1 MAKVAK
7 RTKKFVKNKLDQTLQ
22 QRRDYKKR
30 NLHVRD
36 RQNKRDSRSTSA
48 AQDGNDDEEP
58 LEDAQKESST
68 MGVDEF
74 LQGGFEA
81 GMGSESE
88 EQDSAGEGDDDLE
101 DMEDITDDEDGHA
114 EDLEKLKEKDP
125 EFYKYLQ
132 ENDRDLLA
140 FGHNDEPQQAPDES
154 DTDDEQDEE
163 EEEAIPVVTTEMLKQ
178 WQQALLRHHSLRA
191 LRRLLLAFRSAVH
204 TGDEEGDYAYR
215 IEDGP
220 IFAKVLITTLKYT
233 PKVIQHHVPYKSTA
247 DGHFKVPTHTKK
259 WSSLVRPIRS
269 YFLSV
274 IQLLKTHPEPDMVYT
289 ALTESAKMIPY
300 MHQDRRVARDYVK
313 QLLHHWSSGQD
324 KVRLAAFSCL
334 YVTTSSASDEMID
347 FCLKSAYHTLVRST
361 KQTTPHTMP
370 NIVLMKNTACELFCL
385 HPDAAYQQTF
395 GFIRQLA
402 ISLRN
407 CLKLKSKE
415 QFQAVLNWPY
425 IHCLDFWSMVL
436 SKTCNDQSEEH
447 EPSHMRPLIYPLVQV
462 ALGVARLVPISRY
475 FPLRMHV
482 VRGMLRLIQTTHV
495 YIPLAALILEVFE
508 SPEFQRKSKGA
519 TLKPLDLETTFRAPQ
534 AYVRTRI
541 YAEQLA
547 DEFSFLLQEYLSTQ
561 ARSIAFPELVI
572 PITVQMRR
580 VVKTGQ
586 SSRLTETLRALLEK
600 CQQNAV
606 WIEQRRQQIEFA
618 PNDHR
623 QVDRFL
629 ENESSEAPMEASLR
643 LARKVRAQ
651 KQKLLEQ
658 NAYVVGDDEE

>member
-30 NLHVRD
+30 SSHVRD
-36 RQNKRDSRSTSA
+36 RQNKRDSRTSSA
-48 AQDGNDDEEP
+48 VQDGSNDEEP
-58 LEDAQKESST
+58 LEDAQKEGT

-74 LQGGFEA
+74 LQGGFQA
-81 GMGSESE
+81 GMESESDDQE
-88 EQDSAGEGDDDLE
+88 SADDGDDDLE
-101 DMEDITDDEDGHA
+101 DMEDLTDDEDMHA

-132 ENDRDLLA
+132 ENDQDLLA

-154 DTDDEQDEE
+154 DTEDLQDEE
-163 EEEAIPVVTTEMLKQ
+163 EQESIPVVTIEMLKQ
-178 WQQALLRHHSLRA
+178 WQQALLRHNSLRA

-233 PKVIQHHVPYKSTA
+233 PKVIQHHVPTKSTA
-247 DGHFKVPTHTKK
+247 DGRFKIPTHTKK

-313 QLLHHWSSGQD
+313 QLLHHWSNGQD

-361 KQTTPHTMP
+361 KLTTPHTMP

-407 CLKLKSKE
+407 CLKLKGKE
-415 QFQAVLNWPY
+415 QFQTVLNWPY

-447 EPSHMRPLIYPLVQV
+447 GPSHMRPLIYPLVQV

-547 DEFSFLLQEYLSTQ
+547 EEFSFLLQEYLTTQ

-580 VVKTGQ
+580 VVKTGH
-586 SSRLTETLRALLEK
+586 STRLTETLRALLDK

-629 ENESSEAPMEASLR
+629 EKESSEAPMEASLR